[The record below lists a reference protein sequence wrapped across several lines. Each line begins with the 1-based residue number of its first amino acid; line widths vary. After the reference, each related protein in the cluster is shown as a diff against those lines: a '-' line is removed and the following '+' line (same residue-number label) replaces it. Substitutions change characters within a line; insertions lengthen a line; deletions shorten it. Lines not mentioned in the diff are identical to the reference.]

1 MNVAD
6 YISDTSG
13 KDYYIVSRED
23 LVSIADV
30 IREKAGIDGDL
41 VLPTGIV
48 DATDNIVAD
57 VSIND
62 MLTIGLPKIS
72 GNVIFTG
79 TDLPFG
85 AFAGNTG
92 ITSFTGNNMTKVFD
106 RAKFN
111 NAHGYAYTFM
121 NCTNLQAVTM
131 PNVTTFAYQDA
142 AFYGCTNLR
151 TFNIPFER
159 IASFGGNNAFY
170 NCTHLPSLVLPAFND
185 NFNQWMFYNCTSMEY
200 VDVGAGLTGDKSI
213 AANAFNGCSS
223 LDTLIIRGGTNGSR
237 KMTLGNISAFAN
249 TPFASAGTGG
259 TLYVPSALVSTYQ
272 SATNWSTILGYT
284 NNSIQAIEGSIYE
297 TQYADGTPIT

>member
-1 MNVAD
+1 MN
-6 YISDTSG
+6 S
-13 KDYYIVSRED
+13 DYYIVSRED
-23 LVSIADV
+23 LVSIADA
-30 IREKAGIDGDL
+30 IREKADIEGDL

-62 MLTIGLPKIS
+62 MLTVGLPKIS

-111 NAHGYAYTFM
+111 NLVSYSLTFM
-121 NCTNLQAVTM
+121 NCTNLVSVSM
-131 PNVTTFAYQDA
+131 PNVTTFAYADA
-142 AFYGCTNLR
+142 PFYGCTNLR
-151 TFNIPFER
+151 TFDIPFDR
-159 IASFGGNNAFY
+159 FTSFGGQNAFY
-170 NCTHLPSLVLPAFND
+170 NCTYLPSLVLPAFND
-185 NFNQWMFYNCTSMEY
+185 NFNAQMFYNCASMEY
-200 VDVGAGLTGDKSI
+200 MDVGAGFTGDKSI
-213 AANAFNGCSS
+213 AANAFNGCTA

-237 KMTLGNISAFAN
+237 KMTLANVSAFAN
-249 TPFASAGTGG
+249 TPFASGGTGG

-272 SATNWSTILGYT
+272 SATNWSTILGYE

-297 TQYADGTPIT
+297 TQYADGTPIE

>member
-6 YISDTSG
+6 YISETKG

-23 LVSIADV
+23 LVSIADA
-30 IREKAGIDGDL
+30 IREKAGIEGSL

-48 DATDNIVAD
+48 SATDNIVQD
-57 VSIND
+57 ITIND

-72 GNVIFTG
+72 GDIIFTG

-85 AFAGNTG
+85 AFARNTG
-92 ITSFTGNNMTKVFD
+92 ITSFTGPNMTKVFD

-111 NAHGYAYTFM
+111 NVHGYAYTFM
-121 NCTNLQAVTM
+121 NCTNLVSVSM
-131 PNVTTFAYQDA
+131 PNVTTFAYADA
-142 AFYGCTNLR
+142 PFYGCTNLR
-151 TFNIPFER
+151 TFDIPFER
-159 IASFGGNNAFY
+159 IVDLGGNYGFY
-170 NCTHLPSLVLPAFND
+170 NCTYLPSLVLPALNT
-185 NFNQWMFYNCTSMEY
+185 NFTQYMFYNCVNMEY
-200 VDVGAGLTGDKSI
+200 IDTGDGFTGDKQI
-213 AANAFNGCSS
+213 QANAFNGCTS

-237 KMTLGNISAFAN
+237 KMTLANISAFTN

-259 TLYVPSALVSTYQ
+259 TLYVPSALISTYQ

-297 TQYADGTPIT
+297 TQYADGTSIT